1 MITKN
6 KPVRTTLLGW
16 PEITKW
22 SQTVP
27 QVASEVPIGFQV
39 VMFFLDELTVQM
51 NLKMKKMDAIEVRF
65 PLPEDDFF
73 LIFLLML
80 DL

>member
-1 MITKN
+1 MITTN
-6 KPVRTTLLGW
+6 FANWFSSG
-16 PEITKW
+16 IY
-22 SQTVP
+22 
-27 QVASEVPIGFQV
+27 I
-39 VMFFLDELTVQM
+39 VMFILDEFTVWM

-73 LIFLLML
+73 LVLLLML